1 MHSSSFLASF
11 WGKIPSMDAK
21 RYRIGELCRLTGLTA
36 RTIRYYDGLGLL
48 KTKEKTRGGQRIY
61 SDSDLVYIR
70 RIMELKALSFSLDEI
85 RRIIVLGGD
94 DSSGEKR
101 RAVLL
106 ESYQKKLDGARR
118 RRDAIERE
126 MGELEWHIAQLEKAD
141 GSFKDC
147 PGRLCA
153 ECGFKSNCSFRRD
166 D

>member
-1 MHSSSFLASF
+1 MHSSSVLASF

-21 RYRIGELCRLTGLTA
+21 RYRIGELCKLTGLTA

-48 KTKEKTRGGQRIY
+48 KTKE
-61 SDSDLVYIR
+61 
-70 RIMELKALSFSLDEI
+70 
-85 RRIIVLGGD
+85 IVLGGD